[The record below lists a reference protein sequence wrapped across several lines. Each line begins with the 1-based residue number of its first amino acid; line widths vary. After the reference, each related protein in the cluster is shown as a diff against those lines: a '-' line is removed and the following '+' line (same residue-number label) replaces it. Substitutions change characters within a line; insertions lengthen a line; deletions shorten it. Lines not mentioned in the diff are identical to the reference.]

1 MKTHQQILR
10 IDGENIATKY
20 LIDRGYS
27 ILKRNFRNGH
37 AEIDIIAQLNTQLVI
52 IEVKTRNTSK
62 YGNPEQSVSSKKQQL
77 LAQAA
82 EAYLLQNDLDL
93 IVRYDIISIIK
104 NQYKTEITHLVD
116 AFWPGLYYSLINFL

>member
-1 MKTHQQILR
+1 MKTHQQILG
-10 IDGENIATKY
+10 IYGENIATKY

-52 IEVKTRNTSK
+52 VEVKTRNTSK

-116 AFWPGLYYSLINFL
+116 AFWPGLY

>member
-1 MKTHQQILR
+1 M
-10 IDGENIATKY
+10 
-20 LIDRGYS
+20 
-27 ILKRNFRNGH
+27 
-37 AEIDIIAQLNTQLVI
+37 
-52 IEVKTRNTSK
+52 KTRNTSK
-62 YGNPEQSVSSKKQQL
+62 YGNPEQSDSSKKQQL

-116 AFWPGLYYSLINFL
+116 AFWPGLY

>member
-52 IEVKTRNTSK
+52 VEVKTRNTSK

-82 EAYLLQNDLDL
+82 EDYLLQSDLDL
-93 IVRYDIISIIK
+93 IVRYDIISIVK

-116 AFWPGLYYSLINFL
+116 AFWPGLY

>member
-52 IEVKTRNTSK
+52 VEVKTRNTSK

-82 EAYLLQNDLDL
+82 EDYLLQSDLDL

-116 AFWPGLYYSLINFL
+116 AFWPGLY

>member
-116 AFWPGLYYSLINFL
+116 AFWPGLY

>member
-52 IEVKTRNTSK
+52 VEVKTRNTSK

-93 IVRYDIISIIK
+93 IVRYDIISIVK

-116 AFWPGLYYSLINFL
+116 AFWPGLY

>member
-1 MKTHQQILR
+1 MKTHQQILG

-52 IEVKTRNTSK
+52 VEVKTRNTSK

-93 IVRYDIISIIK
+93 IVRYDIISITK
-104 NQYKTEITHLVD
+104 NQYKTEITHFVD
-116 AFWPGLYYSLINFL
+116 AFWPGLY